1 MEFKIDLHTHTI
13 GSGHAYS
20 TLKENL
26 EEAHAK
32 GMELIALTEHGPQ
45 MPDAPH
51 LYYFGNMRVLP
62 RKYLGVELLRG
73 VEANILD
80 FEGRLDVPDEYLKR
94 LDIVLAGFHPG
105 CFEPGTVEENTLAM
119 INAMRHPL
127 VDIIVHPGNPEYP
140 IDPEKLVEASKEL
153 GVALEINNSSLGE
166 GSRKGS
172 LENCRLIAKFAA
184 QKGSLIALGSDAHW
198 APLIGDFTK
207 AVKLIEEVGLS
218 LEQILNTD
226 KEKVYNYLKSK
237 RRISGKQLEAPR
249 I

>member
-1 MEFKIDLHTHTI
+1 M
-13 GSGHAYS
+13 
-20 TLKENL
+20 
-26 EEAHAK
+26 
-32 GMELIALTEHGPQ
+32 
-45 MPDAPH
+45 
-51 LYYFGNMRVLP
+51 
-62 RKYLGVELLRG
+62 
-73 VEANILD
+73 
-80 FEGRLDVPDEYLKR
+80 
-94 LDIVLAGFHPG
+94 
-105 CFEPGTVEENTLAM
+105 
-119 INAMRHPL
+119 
-127 VDIIVHPGNPEYP
+127 
-140 IDPEKLVEASKEL
+140 
-153 GVALEINNSSLGE
+153 EINNSSLGE

-237 RRISGKQLEAPR
+237 RRIPGKQLEAPR